1 MRSAA
6 LPRADLGSF
15 AVVRKL
21 ARVLR
26 SLALALLA
34 APSLGAPAFQAVE
47 AGALAR
53 RRAQL
58 ESASAEW
65 FTLGFEQVQCELEHD
80 VGRALETAR
89 SLVDASQRSGD
100 VATQR
105 TACAL
110 ALLALGMRDGP
121 AAAFEQRAWVAAVE
135 AGLAPDAPQELRTNY
150 FNARSRLACLADDA
164 AAELEH
170 AAAGIEV
177 VARGGA
183 QRQRLRNVICM
194 HHVID
199 DLRST
204 VEDDLRGELRELA
217 QAPALAPWRAWL
229 AMHEYLHERSDH
241 TREEKLARIERADAL
256 ALELGDRRT
265 HLRVVLER
273 ARVQHEGGDPLG
285 ALEWVARAREE
296 ARSAG
301 FIDMLGACLQLELE
315 LALEA
320 GALERV
326 DAALALAGELVEG
339 RGMPVLDGSL
349 LECRFQLA
357 VARRDAAAVL
367 ELTDDME
374 AHRAA
379 LGERYAAYGE
389 LQERFLSAQ
398 RERLEAQRAEREA
411 LERAQRSRDD
421 VVRGVGLGIA
431 GALLLVVAI
440 ALRSRSKQ
448 LAVNR
453 RLELE
458 IERAE
463 RESRA
468 RAELEERMRQLERSD
483 SLGLLASGI
492 AHDFNNLMVGVL
504 GNADLLRGGESDPT
518 RQRWIDAI
526 AAAGERAARLCAQL
540 QSYADGEPTELVALE
555 PAALAASFLPALEA
569 AVGTAVALEL
579 RAPATAQIQG
589 SRAELEQA
597 LLNLVVNARDAGARR
612 IELVVEDLR
621 LSDEQPQRIAELL
634 GVPGVR
640 VRGAPSA
647 GDWVRIEVRDDG
659 EGMNAELLERI
670 FDPFFTTRFPGR
682 GLGLA
687 VVFGVV
693 RRHGALVAVASQ
705 PGVGS
710 RFVLAFRAQATELVE
725 RELQPQPAPRAASG
739 GALNVLVVDDE
750 PQVREVLAR
759 TLAAS
764 GHRVATAQDLDGAL
778 EHAAQLDA
786 LGGPLVALADLTLPG
801 DDGREVVRRLRAAH
815 PRMALVLMSG
825 HAAAHLEQVA
835 RELQV
840 EAWLSKP
847 PGASALER
855 TLQTAVV
862 ARLGAA
868 V

>member
-1 MRSAA
+1 M
-6 LPRADLGSF
+6 
-15 AVVRKL
+15 
-21 ARVLR
+21 
-26 SLALALLA
+26 A
-34 APSLGAPAFQAVE
+34 APALQAVE

-53 RRAQL
+53 RRA
-58 ESASAEW
+58 EFAHASPEW

-80 VGRALETAR
+80 VGRALESACA
-89 SLVDASQRSGD
+89 LVEASQRSGD

-121 AAAFEQRAWVAAVE
+121 RAASEQREWIAAVE
-135 AGLAPDAPQELRTNY
+135 AGLAPDVSPELRTHY
-150 FNARSRLACLADDA
+150 FNARARLACLADDF
-164 AAELEH
+164 AAELQH

-177 VARGGA
+177 VARGGSP
-183 QRQRLRNVICM
+183 RLRLRNVIWM

-199 DLRST
+199 DLGSA
-204 VEDDLRGELRELA
+204 VDDDLRGELHELA
-217 QAPALAPWRAWL
+217 RVPALAPWRAWL
-229 AMHEYLHERSDH
+229 TLHEYLHERSDH
-241 TREEKLARIERADAL
+241 TREEKLVQIERADAL

-273 ARVQHEGGDPLG
+273 ARVQVEGGDSLG

-296 ARSAG
+296 ARLAG
-301 FIDMLGACLQLELE
+301 FIDMVGACLQLELE
-315 LALEA
+315 LALGA
-320 GALERV
+320 GALERA
-326 DAALALAGELVEG
+326 DEALARARELVEG

-349 LECRFQLA
+349 LEYRFQLA

-389 LQERFLSAQ
+389 LQERFLSTQ
-398 RERLEAQRAEREA
+398 RERLEAQSVEREA

-431 GALLLVVAI
+431 GALLLIVAI
-440 ALRSRSKQ
+440 ALRSRAKV

-453 RLELE
+453 RLERE

-468 RAELEERMRQLERSD
+468 RSELEERMRQLERSD

-518 RQRWIDAI
+518 RQRLLDAI

-540 QSYADGEPTELVALE
+540 QSYADGEPAQFGALD
-555 PAALAASFLPALEA
+555 PAALATSFLPVLEA
-569 AVGTAVALEL
+569 AVGGAATLEL
-579 RAPATAQIQG
+579 RATGAAHVEG

-612 IELVVEDLR
+612 IELAVDDVR
-621 LSDEQPQRIAELL
+621 LSDAQPERVAELL
-634 GVPGVR
+634 GVPGAR
-640 VRGAPSA
+640 VRGTPIV
-647 GDWVRIEVRDDG
+647 GDWVRIEVRDNG

-725 RELQPQPAPRAASG
+725 RELQPQPAPRAASL
-739 GALNVLVVDDE
+739 GALDVLVVDDE
-750 PQVREVLAR
+750 PAVREVLAR

-764 GHRVATAQDLDGAL
+764 GHRVATAQDLQGAL
-778 EHAAQLDA
+778 ERAAQLAA

-801 DDGREVVRRLRAAH
+801 DDGREVVRRLREAH
-815 PRMALVLMSG
+815 PRMAIVLMSG

-835 RELQV
+835 RELGV
-840 EAWLSKP
+840 EGWVSKP
-847 PGASALER
+847 AGAGALEGA
-855 TLQTAVV
+855 LQKALA